1 MQISPITVQ
10 VKRVEETEA
19 VGNNGFEKRD
29 LIVTTEEQ
37 NTQTLSIQF
46 TQGKCPELDNYK
58 PGDRVNIWLDLRGR
72 EYTKENKTSVFNTI
86 NGWKIEKVS

>member
-10 VKRVEETEA
+10 IKRVENTQS

-37 NTQTLSIQF
+37 NTQTLAIQF

-58 PGDRVNIWLDLRGR
+58 SGDRVNIWLDLRGR
-72 EYTKENKTSVFNTI
+72 EYTKENKTTVFNTL
-86 NGWKIEKVS
+86 NGWKIEKII

>member
-1 MQISPITVQ
+1 MNVEPKEFI
-10 VKRVEETEA
+10 VKRVEQTEG

-37 NTQTLSIQF
+37 HSQTLAIQF

-58 PGDRVNIWLDLRGR
+58 PGDKVKIWLDLRGR
-72 EYTKENKTSVFNTI
+72 EYTKDDKTTVFNTI
-86 NGWKIEKVS
+86 QGWKIEKVG